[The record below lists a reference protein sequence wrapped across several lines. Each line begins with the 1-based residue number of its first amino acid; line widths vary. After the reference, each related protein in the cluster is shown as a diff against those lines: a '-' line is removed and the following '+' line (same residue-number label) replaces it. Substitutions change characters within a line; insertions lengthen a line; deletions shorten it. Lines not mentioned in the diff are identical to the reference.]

1 MKAQTVLVLGALLLV
16 ACGGQPVPEQNAR
29 GQEEVPELTLNLP
42 DGDDCSCAGEQEN
55 FTFLERGL
63 AALDQGAYLD
73 ALQYFQSYQR
83 IEESEQA
90 DLEAGIAIAYLSILP
105 DSPIYDR
112 DAARESYA
120 ALRMKP
126 TDGVKL
132 HKDLQMMKDSLES
145 FVDLYDQ
152 IDSLKATNSELRAEL
167 EKREQAIKRLRDLTL
182 GRESEPA
189 GLLGN

>member
-1 MKAQTVLVLGALLLV
+1 MKAQIALVLGALLLV
-16 ACGGQPVPEQNAR
+16 ACGGQPVPEQNAESQ
-29 GQEEVPELTLNLP
+29 GDVPELTLNLP
-42 DGDDCSCAGEQEN
+42 AGDNCSCGTEQEN

-63 AALDQGAYLD
+63 ASLDEGAYLD

-83 IEESEQA
+83 IEDSEQA
-90 DLEAGIAIAYLSILP
+90 NLEAGIAIAYLGILP

-112 DAARESYA
+112 EAARESYA

-126 TDGVKL
+126 TEGVAL
-132 HKDLQMMKDSLES
+132 HEDLQLMKISLET
-145 FVDLYDQ
+145 FLDLYDQ
-152 IDSLKATNSELRAEL
+152 IDSLKNTNSELRAEL